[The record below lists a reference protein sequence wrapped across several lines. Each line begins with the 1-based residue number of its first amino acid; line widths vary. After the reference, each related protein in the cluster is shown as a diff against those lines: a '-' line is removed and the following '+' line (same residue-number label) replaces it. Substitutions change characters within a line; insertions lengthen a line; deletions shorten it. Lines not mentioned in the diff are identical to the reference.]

1 MNISRL
7 VWLDGGHNG
16 GSDIWLTDKTVLQTL
31 VDLDIQVDV
40 RVTPYQVNNPNRP
53 WIGKEE
59 KLFRSLLT
67 RLGGKVRRSIYYEDE
82 PASIENHFKVIESLL
97 TDPL

>member
-1 MNISRL
+1 M

-16 GSDIWLTDKTVLQTL
+16 GKDIWLTDKTVLQTL
-31 VDLDIQVDV
+31 VDLNIEVEV
-40 RVTPYQVNNPNRP
+40 RVTPYQVHNTNRP

-67 RLGGKVRRSIYYEDE
+67 RLGARVKRRLYSDEE
-82 PASIENHFKVIESLL
+82 PACIENHFKVIESLVA
-97 TDPL
+97 DPL

>member
-1 MNISRL
+1 M
-7 VWLDGGHNG
+7 
-16 GSDIWLTDKTVLQTL
+16 
-31 VDLDIQVDV
+31 
-40 RVTPYQVNNPNRP
+40 TPYQVSNPNRP

-59 KLFRSLLT
+59 KMFRSVLA
-67 RLGGKVRRSIYYEDE
+67 RLGARLRRTLYYEEE

>member
-40 RVTPYQVNNPNRP
+40 RVTPYQVHNPNRP

-67 RLGGKVRRSIYYEDE
+67 RLGGKMRRSIYYEDE

>member
-1 MNISRL
+1 M

-16 GSDIWLTDKTVLQTL
+16 GADIWLTDKKILQTL
-31 VDLDIQVDV
+31 VDLNIQVDV

-59 KLFRSLLT
+59 KLFRNILT
-67 RLGGKVRRSIYYEDE
+67 RLGAQLKRTLYFEEE
-82 PASIENHFKVIESLL
+82 PPSIENHFRVIESLL